1 MLQLCECF
9 KLLLNLTL
17 IVLSIESGII
27 ERFILFDYKEGLLL
41 LIKTGSGV

>member
-17 IVLSIESGII
+17 IVLSIEFDII
-27 ERFILFDYKEGLLL
+27 KRFILLDSKERLLL
-41 LIKTGSGV
+41 PLKTGNVV